1 MVRYRRCT
9 CCKKI
14 KRIVSG
20 FEIPCIHKSFE
31 LCEECNKKVMEN
43 LRKTVKKNER
53 KFYLPSLQEHNG
65 LAGSNSCARP
75 LCRTL

>member
-1 MVRYRRCT
+1 MVRYRRYT
-9 CCKKI
+9 SCKKI

-43 LRKTVKKNER
+43 LRKMVKKNESIVY
-53 KFYLPSLQEHNG
+53 KCYGALDDSLFCNEYNI
-65 LAGSNSCARP
+65 
-75 LCRTL
+75 

>member
-9 CCKKI
+9 HCKKI

-20 FEIPCIHKSFE
+20 FEIPCVHKSFE

-43 LRKTVKKNER
+43 LRKMVKNNE
-53 KFYLPSLQEHNG
+53 K
-65 LAGSNSCARP
+65 
-75 LCRTL
+75 T